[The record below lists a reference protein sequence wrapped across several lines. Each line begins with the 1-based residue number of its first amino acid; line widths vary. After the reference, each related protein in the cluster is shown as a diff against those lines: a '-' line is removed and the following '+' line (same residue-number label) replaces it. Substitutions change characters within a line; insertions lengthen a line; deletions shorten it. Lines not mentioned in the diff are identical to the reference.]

1 MEKKT
6 KKQTKEKVETSKD
19 VVEVKAKI
27 DALVDYENSK
37 TKAFASITIGDMFAV
52 HGVRV
57 MESDKG
63 LFVRMPQRKVGENY
77 VDIFHGITK
86 EAWETTNQAVLDA
99 YEQKLSEEQN
109 EQVSEEQTQTM

>member
-19 VVEVKAKI
+19 VVDVKVKI
-27 DALVDYENSK
+27 DALVDYENNK

-63 LFVRMPQRKVGENY
+63 LFVRMPQRNISKFGLV
-77 VDIFHGITK
+77 IRI
-86 EAWETTNQAVLDA
+86 
-99 YEQKLSEEQN
+99 
-109 EQVSEEQTQTM
+109 